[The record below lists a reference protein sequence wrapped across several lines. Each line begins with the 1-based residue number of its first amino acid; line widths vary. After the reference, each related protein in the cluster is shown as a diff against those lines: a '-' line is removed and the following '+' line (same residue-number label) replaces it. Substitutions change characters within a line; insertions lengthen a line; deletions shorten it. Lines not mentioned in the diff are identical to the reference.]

1 MLPHGSVVLSPT
13 TERCPTMPNACVTC
27 AVHVTPKSGKDQVV
41 GVSCADDGTCEVRLR
56 VTAPPDNGKANKAV
70 CKLMASALGVS
81 KGSVSIKRGET
92 SHHKMLELDISQT
105 AYDAWY
111 EALPRV

>member
-1 MLPHGSVVLSPT
+1 
-13 TERCPTMPNACVTC
+13 
-27 AVHVTPKSGKDQVV
+27 
-41 GVSCADDGTCEVRLR
+41 
-56 VTAPPDNGKANKAV
+56 
-70 CKLMASALGVS
+70 MAGALGIS

-92 SHHKMLELDISQT
+92 SHHKMLELDISQP

>member
-1 MLPHGSVVLSPT
+1 
-13 TERCPTMPNACVTC
+13 MPNACVTC

-70 CKLMASALGVS
+70 CKLMAGALGIS

-92 SHHKMLELDISQT
+92 SHHKLLLLDVHQK
-105 AYDAWY
+105 AYEEWLA
-111 EALPRV
+111 ALPEL

>member
-1 MLPHGSVVLSPT
+1 
-13 TERCPTMPNACVTC
+13 MPDAPVTC

-41 GVSCADDGTCEVRLR
+41 GVSVADDGTCEVRVR

-70 CKLMASALGVS
+70 CKLMAGVLGIP
-81 KGSVSIKRGET
+81 KGAVSIKRGET
-92 SHHKMLELDISQT
+92 SHHKMLELRMDRA

-111 EALPRV
+111 GALPKV

>member
-1 MLPHGSVVLSPT
+1 
-13 TERCPTMPNACVTC
+13 
-27 AVHVTPKSGKDQVV
+27 
-41 GVSCADDGTCEVRLR
+41 
-56 VTAPPDNGKANKAV
+56 
-70 CKLMASALGVS
+70 MAAALGIS

-92 SHHKMLELDISQT
+92 SHHKMLELNIPQV

>member
-1 MLPHGSVVLSPT
+1 
-13 TERCPTMPNACVTC
+13 MPDTSVTC

-41 GVSCADDGTCEVRLR
+41 GVSVADDGTCEVRVR

-70 CKLMASALGVS
+70 CKLMAGALGIP
-81 KGSVSIKRGET
+81 KGAVSIKRGET
-92 SHHKMLELDISQT
+92 SHHKMLELRMDRET
-105 AYDAWY
+105 FDAWY